1 MDRSVYIAMTG
12 ATQTMRAQDAV
23 SHNLANASTVG
34 FKSELSAFQSVP
46 VLGPGAATRINA
58 VAQGVG
64 QDDTQGTIQHTG
76 RSLDVAVNGPGWIA
90 VQSPD
95 GSEGYTRAGD
105 LQLDADGNLTD
116 SRGNPV
122 MGAGGPVT
130 IPDSS
135 SITIGKDGTIS
146 TVPMGQGPSTIA
158 AVGQL
163 KLVNPDPTQMSEGSD
178 GLMHMNDGGTADTDS
193 TITVT
198 GGALEASNVNPSTEL
213 VKMIS
218 LSRQYEM
225 QVRSI
230 KTAEDDADDSSKLLQ
245 NS

>member
-12 ATQTMRAQDAV
+12 ATQTMRAQEAV

-46 VLGPGAATRINA
+46 VLGPGANTRINA
-58 VAQGVG
+58 VAQGEG
-64 QDDTQGTIQHTG
+64 QDDTQGTIQQTG

-90 VQSPD
+90 VQAPD
-95 GSEGYTRAGD
+95 GSEAYTRAGN
-105 LQLDADGNLTD
+105 LQMDSQGNLTD

-122 MGAGGPVT
+122 MGAAGPIS
-130 IPDSS
+130 IPQSA
-135 SITIGKDGTIS
+135 SISVGKDGTIS
-146 TVPMGQGPSTIA
+146 TVPMGQGPDTIA

-163 KLVNPDPTQMSEGSD
+163 KLVNPDPTQMTEGSD
-178 GLMHMNDGGTADTDS
+178 GLMHMNDGSTADADP
-193 TITVT
+193 TVT
-198 GGALEASNVNPSTEL
+198 VTPGALEASNVNASSEL

-230 KTAEDDADDSSKLLQ
+230 KTSEDDADDSTKLLQ

>member
-46 VLGPGAATRINA
+46 VLGPGATTRINA

-64 QDDTQGTIQHTG
+64 QDDTQGSVQHTG
-76 RSLDVAVNGPGWIA
+76 RTLDIAVNGPGWIA
-90 VQSPD
+90 VQAPD
-95 GSEGYTRAGD
+95 GSEAYTRAGD
-105 LQLDADGNLTD
+105 LQLGSDGSLTD
-116 SRGNPV
+116 ARGNPV
-122 MGAGGPVT
+122 MGTGGPITV
-130 IPDSS
+130 PDSAQ
-135 SITIGKDGTIS
+135 IAIGKDGTIS
-146 TVPMGQGPSTIA
+146 TVPMGQGPNTIA
-158 AVGQL
+158 SVGQI
-163 KLVNPDPTQMSEGSD
+163 KLVNPDPTQMSEGTD
-178 GLMHMNDGGTADTDS
+178 GLMHMTDGSNADADS
-193 TITVT
+193 TVTVT
-198 GGALEASNVNPSTEL
+198 SGALEASNVNPSSEL

-230 KTAEDDADDSSKLLQ
+230 KTAEDDADDSTKLLQ
-245 NS
+245 TS

>member
-1 MDRSVYIAMTG
+1 MDRLVYIAMTG

-46 VLGPGAATRINA
+46 VLGPGANTRINA
-58 VAQGVG
+58 VAQGTG
-64 QDDTQGTIQHTG
+64 QDETQGTIQHTG

-90 VQSPD
+90 VQAPD
-95 GSEGYTRAGD
+95 GTEAYTRAGD
-105 LQLDADGNLTD
+105 LQLGPDGSLTD
-116 SRGNPV
+116 ARGNPV

-130 IPDSS
+130 VPDSAQV
-135 SITIGKDGTIS
+135 TIGKDGIVS

-158 AVGQL
+158 AVGQI
-163 KLVNPDPTQMSEGSD
+163 KLVNPDPAQMHEGAD
-178 GLMHMNDGGTADTDS
+178 GLMHMNDGSTADADN
-193 TITVT
+193 TVT
-198 GGALEASNVNPSTEL
+198 LTSGALEASNVNPSSEL

-225 QVRSI
+225 QVRSL
-230 KTAEDDADDSSKLLQ
+230 KTAEDDADDSTKLLQ
-245 NS
+245 AS

>member
-46 VLGPGAATRINA
+46 VLGEGAATRINA
-58 VAQGVG
+58 VAEGVG
-64 QDDTQGTIQHTG
+64 QDEAQGAIQHTG
-76 RSLDVAVNGPGWIA
+76 RSLDVAVNGTGWIA
-90 VQSPD
+90 VQAAD
-95 GSEGYTRAGD
+95 GREAYTRAGN
-105 LQLDADGNLTD
+105 LQLGPDGSLTD

-122 MGAGGPVT
+122 MGTGGPIT

-135 SITIGKDGTIS
+135 QISIGKDGTIS
-146 TVPMGQGPSTIA
+146 TVPMGQGPDTIA
-158 AVGQL
+158 AVGQI
-163 KLVNPDPTQMSEGSD
+163 KLVNPDPAQMYEGSD
-178 GLMHMNDGGTADTDS
+178 GLMHMSDAGNADTDD
-193 TITVT
+193 TVT
-198 GGALEASNVNPSTEL
+198 LTSGALEASNVNPSSEL

-230 KTAEDDADDSSKLLQ
+230 KTAEDDADDSTKLLQ
-245 NS
+245 MN

>member
-46 VLGPGAATRINA
+46 VLGPGANTRINA
-58 VAQGVG
+58 VAEGVG
-64 QDDTQGTIQHTG
+64 QDVSQGSIQHTG

-90 VQSPD
+90 VQAAD
-95 GSEGYTRAGD
+95 GSEAYTRAGD
-105 LQLDADGNLTD
+105 LQLGADGSLTD

-122 MGAGGPVT
+122 MGTGGPITV
-130 IPDSS
+130 PDSAQIS
-135 SITIGKDGTIS
+135 VGKDGTIS
-146 TVPMGQGPSTIA
+146 TVPMGQGPNTVA
-158 AVGQL
+158 AVGQI
-163 KLVNPDPTQMSEGSD
+163 KLVNPDPSQMSEGPD
-178 GLMHMNDGGTADTDS
+178 GLMHMNDGSQADADDTV
-193 TITVT
+193 TITS
-198 GGALEASNVNPSTEL
+198 GALEASNVNPSSEL

-230 KTAEDDADDSSKLLQ
+230 KTAEDDSDSSTKLLQ
-245 NS
+245 TS

>member
-46 VLGPGAATRINA
+46 VLGPGATTRINA
-58 VAQGVG
+58 VAQGAG
-64 QDDTQGTIQHTG
+64 QDNTQGTIQQTG

-90 VQSPD
+90 VQAPD
-95 GSEGYTRAGD
+95 GSEAYTRAGN
-105 LQLDADGNLTD
+105 LQMGADGSLTD
-116 SRGNPV
+116 DRGNPV
-122 MGAGGPVT
+122 MGSGGPITV
-130 IPDSS
+130 PPSA
-135 SITIGKDGTIS
+135 SINIGKDGTIS
-146 TVPMGQGPSTIA
+146 TVPMGQGPDTIA

-178 GLMHMNDGGTADTDS
+178 GLMHMNDGSTADTDS
-193 TITVT
+193 TVTVT
-198 GGALEASNVNPSTEL
+198 SGALEASNVNPSTEL

>member
-46 VLGPGAATRINA
+46 VLGPGATTRINA

-64 QDDTQGTIQHTG
+64 QDDTQGSVQHTG
-76 RSLDVAVNGPGWIA
+76 RTLDIAVNGPGWIA

-95 GSEGYTRAGD
+95 GSEAYTRAGD
-105 LQLDADGNLTD
+105 LQLGSDGSLTD
-116 SRGNPV
+116 ARGNPV
-122 MGAGGPVT
+122 MGTGGPITV
-130 IPDSS
+130 PDSAQ
-135 SITIGKDGTIS
+135 IAIGKDGTIS
-146 TVPMGQGPSTIA
+146 TVPMGQGPNTIA
-158 AVGQL
+158 SVGQI
-163 KLVNPDPTQMSEGSD
+163 KLVNPDPTQMSEGTD
-178 GLMHMNDGGTADTDS
+178 GLMHMTDGSNADADS
-193 TITVT
+193 TVTVT
-198 GGALEASNVNPSTEL
+198 SGALEASNVNPSSEL

-230 KTAEDDADDSSKLLQ
+230 KTAEDDADDSTKLLQ
-245 NS
+245 TS

>member
-12 ATQTMRAQDAV
+12 ATQMMRAQDAV

-46 VLGPGAATRINA
+46 VLGSGANTRINA

-64 QDDTQGTIQHTG
+64 QDETQGSVQHTG
-76 RSLDVAVNGPGWIA
+76 RTLDVAVNGPGWIA
-90 VQSPD
+90 VQAPD

-105 LQLDADGNLTD
+105 LQLGADGSLTD
-116 SRGNPV
+116 ARGNPV
-122 MGAGGPVT
+122 MGTGGPITV
-130 IPDSS
+130 PDSAQ
-135 SITIGKDGTIS
+135 IAIGKDGTIS
-146 TVPMGQGPSTIA
+146 TVPMGQGPNTIA
-158 AVGQL
+158 AVGQI
-163 KLVNPDPTQMSEGSD
+163 KLVNPDPTQMSEGTD
-178 GLMHMNDGGTADTDS
+178 GLMHMNDGSSADSDS
-193 TITVT
+193 TVTVT
-198 GGALEASNVNPSTEL
+198 SGALEASNVNPSSEL

-230 KTAEDDADDSSKLLQ
+230 KTAEDDADDSTKLLQ
-245 NS
+245 SS

>member
-46 VLGPGAATRINA
+46 VLGPGASTRINA

-64 QDDTQGTIQHTG
+64 QDETQGSIQSTG
-76 RSLDVAVNGPGWIA
+76 RSLDVAVNGQGWIA
-90 VQSPD
+90 VQATD
-95 GSEGYTRAGD
+95 GSEAYTRAGN
-105 LQLDADGNLTD
+105 LQLDAEGNLTD

-122 MGAGGPVT
+122 MGTGGPIT
-130 IPDSS
+130 IPQSS
-135 SITIGKDGTIS
+135 QISVGKDGTIS
-146 TVPMGQGPSTIA
+146 AVPMGQGPDTIA
-158 AVGQL
+158 AVGQI
-163 KLVNPDPTQMSEGSD
+163 KLANPDVTQMSEGAD
-178 GLMHMNDGGTADTDS
+178 GLMHMNDGSSADADD
-193 TITVT
+193 TVT
-198 GGALEASNVNPSTEL
+198 LTSGALEASNANPSSEL

-230 KTAEDDADDSSKLLQ
+230 KTAEDDADDSTKLLQ
-245 NS
+245 TS

>member
-23 SHNLANASTVG
+23 SHNLANASTTG

-58 VAQGVG
+58 VAQGIG

-90 VQSPD
+90 VQAPD
-95 GSEGYTRAGD
+95 GTEAYTRAGD
-105 LQLDADGNLTD
+105 LQLGPDGSLTD
-116 SRGNPV
+116 ARGNPV
-122 MGAGGPVT
+122 MGSGGPIS
-130 IPDSS
+130 IPDAAKI
-135 SITIGKDGTIS
+135 SIGNDGTIS
-146 TVPMGQGPSTIA
+146 TVPMGQGPDTIA
-158 AVGQL
+158 AVGQI
-163 KLVNPDPTQMSEGSD
+163 KLVNPDPTQMSEGAD
-178 GLMHMNDGGTADTDS
+178 GLMHMNDGSSANADS
-193 TITVT
+193 TVT
-198 GGALEASNVNPSTEL
+198 LTSGALEASNVNPSSEL

-230 KTAEDDADDSSKLLQ
+230 KTAEDDADASTKLLQ

>member
-178 GLMHMNDGGTADTDS
+178 GLMHMNDGSTADTDS

>member
-34 FKSELSAFQSVP
+34 FKAELSAFQSVP
-46 VLGPGAATRINA
+46 VLGPGANTRINA
-58 VAQGVG
+58 VAQGTG
-64 QDDTQGTIQHTG
+64 EDETQGSIQHTG
-76 RSLDVAVNGPGWIA
+76 RSLDVAVNGSGWIT
-90 VQSPD
+90 VQAAD
-95 GSEGYTRAGD
+95 GSEAYTRAGD
-105 LQLDADGNLTD
+105 LQLDSQGNLTD

-122 MGAGGPVT
+122 MGTNGPIT

-135 SITIGKDGTIS
+135 SISIGSDGTIS
-146 TVPMGQGPSTIA
+146 TVPAGQGPSTIA

-163 KLVNPDPTQMSEGSD
+163 KLVNPDTTQMTEGSD
-178 GLMHMNDGGTADTDS
+178 GLMHMNDGSSADVDS
-193 TITVT
+193 TVSVT
-198 GGALEASNVNPSTEL
+198 SGALEASNVNTSSEL

-245 NS
+245 TS

>member
-46 VLGPGAATRINA
+46 VLGEGAATRINA

-64 QDDTQGTIQHTG
+64 QDQTQGSIQHTG
-76 RSLDVAVNGPGWIA
+76 RPLDVALNGQGWIA
-90 VQSPD
+90 VQAAD
-95 GSEGYTRAGD
+95 GSEAYTRAGN
-105 LQLDADGNLTD
+105 LQLGPDGSLTD

-122 MGAGGPVT
+122 MGTGGPIT

-135 SITIGKDGTIS
+135 QISIGKDGTIS
-146 TVPMGQGPSTIA
+146 TVPMGQGPDTIA
-158 AVGQL
+158 AVGQI
-163 KLVNPDPTQMSEGSD
+163 KLVNPDPAQMYEGSD
-178 GLMHMNDGGTADTDS
+178 GLMHTSDGGSADADD
-193 TITVT
+193 TVT
-198 GGALEASNVNPSTEL
+198 VTSGALEASNVNPSSEL
-213 VKMIS
+213 VKMIA

-230 KTAEDDADDSSKLLQ
+230 KTSEDDADDSTKLLQ
-245 NS
+245 MN

>member
-46 VLGPGAATRINA
+46 VLGPGAQTRVNA
-58 VAQGVG
+58 VAEGIG
-64 QDDTQGTIQHTG
+64 QDETQGTIQHTG
-76 RSLDVAVNGPGWIA
+76 RSLDVAVNGQGWIA
-90 VQSPD
+90 VQAAD
-95 GSEGYTRAGD
+95 GSEAYTRAGN
-105 LQLDADGNLTD
+105 LQLDQDGNLTD
-116 SRGNPV
+116 GRGNPV
-122 MGAGGPVT
+122 MGTSGPITVS
-130 IPDSS
+130 DSS
-135 SITIGKDGTIS
+135 SISIGKDGTIS
-146 TVPMGQGPSTIA
+146 SVPNGQGPDTIA
-158 AVGQL
+158 AVGQI
-163 KLVNPDPTQMSEGSD
+163 KLVNPDTTQMSEGPD
-178 GLMHMNDGGTADTDS
+178 GLMHMSDGSTADADD
-193 TITVT
+193 TVT
-198 GGALEASNVNPSTEL
+198 VTSGGLEASNVNPSSEL

-245 NS
+245 SS

>member
-12 ATQTMRAQDAV
+12 ATQTMRAQEAV

-46 VLGPGAATRINA
+46 VLGQGAATRINA

-64 QDDTQGTIQHTG
+64 QDVTQGSIQHTG

-90 VQSPD
+90 VQAPD

-116 SRGNPV
+116 NRGNPV
-122 MGAGGPVT
+122 MGSGGPVT
-130 IPDSS
+130 IPDSA

-163 KLVNPDPTQMSEGSD
+163 KLVNPDPSQMSEGAD
-178 GLMHMNDGGTADTDS
+178 GLMHMNDGSTADADS
-193 TITVT
+193 TVTVT
-198 GGALEASNVNPSTEL
+198 GGALEASNVNPSSEL